1 RERGPGWLGAFLTEA
16 AERGPAPFLPEA
28 AEEFARLTGVS
39 STLARLLLAGLP
51 HIDSY
56 EHHFLPAELRTAL
69 GVKAAEAKHAR
80 SELTSL
86 QIEVRR
92 EVVAALLP
100 ADPARLWSEGPDV
113 AAAAQVWNARVGRRT
128 PVPEWLLAEATRAA
142 KTGWS
147 THRALAALL
156 DPAQSRTLG
165 VDVAWEVKGDH
176 VEPAEPAT
184 EPFTST
190 VLTGAVTLTAWLA
203 HRLPAGDPLRAALP
217 PALTAV
223 RQRLAAPELML
234 SIGHFTHLPEFRK
247 AAGTPTE
254 TGEGYER
261 YGAVVMATY
270 DDRPRPAVRTAL
282 LDSTGCD
289 PYLPALR
296 GEDQQPSPEETAL
309 RAVHDPRLAALLAD
323 PGAPAAGAVD
333 KDGTWWPQDPS
344 RSVPELVAEV
354 SEAHGLG
361 ADAAAVYL
369 ALLAMPDPTDRN
381 VARWTGWKPARLK
394 AARAEL
400 GAT

>member
-1 RERGPGWLGAFLTEA
+1 
-16 AERGPAPFLPEA
+16 
-28 AEEFARLTGVS
+28 
-39 STLARLLLAGLP
+39 
-51 HIDSY
+51 
-56 EHHFLPAELRTAL
+56 
-69 GVKAAEAKHAR
+69 
-80 SELTSL
+80 
-86 QIEVRR
+86 
-92 EVVAALLP
+92 
-100 ADPARLWSEGPDV
+100 
-113 AAAAQVWNARVGRRT
+113 
-128 PVPEWLLAEATRAA
+128 
-142 KTGWS
+142 
-147 THRALAALL
+147 
-156 DPAQSRTLG
+156 
-165 VDVAWEVKGDH
+165 
-176 VEPAEPAT
+176 
-184 EPFTST
+184 
-190 VLTGAVTLTAWLA
+190 
-203 HRLPAGDPLRAALP
+203 RAALP

-234 SIGHFTHLPEFRK
+234 SIGHFTDLPDFRK

-270 DDRPRPAVRTAL
+270 DDRPKPALRTAL
-282 LDSTGCD
+282 LDSTGSD

-296 GEDQQPSPEETAL
+296 GDDQQPSSVETAL
-309 RAVHDPRLAALLAD
+309 RAVHDPRFAALLAD
-323 PGAPAAGAVD
+323 PGAPAAGTAD

-400 GAT
+400 AATELVVTASRTRAGRSLFLPGGWAEMSSPVLPVELWKLPMYGLAPGGRPALGVLVPDEPAADLYRRAWQRVREGDVPRFEALKVKRTRPRRR